1 MNYSTVVVLVDGL
14 DPEYLDVCPAPN
26 LDAMS
31 RRGFRTGGRGMTPSV
46 TNVNNVSLV
55 TASYPESH
63 GITSNYWLDR
73 QRSEEFYMESG
84 EFLRAETM
92 FQRAAS
98 AGMRSPLG
106 HRQRQASS
114 TAQ

>member
-1 MNYSTVVVLVDGL
+1 MTAPICSLIDGFAGVPGQA
-14 DPEYLDVCPAPN
+14 DMV
-26 LDAMS
+26 
-31 RRGFRTGGRGMTPSV
+31 RRGFRVDGRGMTPSV

-73 QRSEEFYMESG
+73 QRGEEFYMESG

-92 FQRAAS
+92 SGPPPPAAPPRMVCS
-98 AGMRSPLG
+98 ATEPRSAYP
-106 HRQRQASS
+106 
-114 TAQ
+114 